1 MTTAHQKGRKGPGRP
16 RKAGAPTAAQRMQ
29 ASRARKRKAGLRLV
43 QTWVSDAPVT
53 YSDHMRLDARSLA
66 LHAAV
71 ARKLLENPSLIDQAR
86 STLERW
92 KELHGPNL
100 PSYFDE
106 WERML
111 QRRPEEVAGMIVS
124 MTEDAT
130 RLRQSSPFVNV
141 LTPSERS
148 KIFEAFA

>member
-1 MTTAHQKGRKGPGRP
+1 MADRLDGDTP
-16 RKAGAPTAAQRMQ
+16 M
-29 ASRARKRKAGLRLV
+29 LRLV
-43 QTWVSDAPVT
+43 A
-53 YSDHMRLDARSLA
+53 
-66 LHAAV
+66 
-71 ARKLLENPSLIDQAR
+71 LLERVASKDQRFSLQALVDDTGLPSLIDQAR
-86 STLERW
+86 STLDRW
-92 KELHGPNL
+92 KGLHGPNL

-106 WERML
+106 WERVL